1 MPAATLS
8 RDIIFQ
14 SPCRQRNLKSFLRN
28 DRIRGEKMLS
38 IEKLKA
44 FGADTEDG
52 LARCM
57 GMEDFYLG
65 LVAEAAKT
73 LDTKELETAV
83 KKGDLAAAFETAHAM
98 KGVLANLSL
107 SPVLKPVSEITELLR
122 KREEADYTPLIH
134 EIKTQAK
141 KLISLME

>member
-1 MPAATLS
+1 
-8 RDIIFQ
+8 
-14 SPCRQRNLKSFLRN
+14 
-28 DRIRGEKMLS
+28 MLS

-65 LVAEAAKT
+65 LVAEVPKAIET
-73 LDTKELETAV
+73 EELEAALES
-83 KKGDLAAAFETAHAM
+83 GDLGAAFETVHAM

-107 SPVLKPVSEITELLR
+107 TPLLKPVSELTELLR
-122 KREEADYTPLIH
+122 KREEADYAPLLH
-134 EIKTQAK
+134 EIKAQAK